1 MNANPRNGRLSAMVL
16 KAMSVFGGVQVVNIM
31 CSIVRTKLVALL
43 MGPIGIGLFGLY
55 NSAIEM
61 LSSLLQLGLRNSAVR
76 DVAAT
81 TDQSRVKIIVEVV
94 RRWSWLL
101 GIFAAVVTLALSP
114 QLSQWTFGDSN
125 HTCGFMA
132 LAIVMMLSAIS
143 NGELAIMQGLKQLK
157 RLAKASLWG
166 VVGGLAVSVPLFYY
180 WGIDSI
186 VPALI
191 AYAVI
196 TTIAVYVNR
205 SRPEKLP
212 CTLSL
217 KETFT
222 MGRGFIV
229 LGIYMTIS
237 AFAAMLAS
245 YIFMVYLNHEAD
257 VTTVGHYQAGY
268 TLVNRYVGLIFTAIA
283 MEYYPRLSQ
292 TIAHRG
298 RCSTMVSHEIKIT
311 LWVLVAVIAVFISAK
326 DLIITLLYA
335 AEFKTIAPFIT
346 WAIVGM
352 VFRAVSWCMAF
363 VILARGDGKLYLIT
377 ETSSAI
383 IGLALNI
390 VAFELWGLDGL
401 GFAYILWYVIYTI
414 IVVSVYRY
422 RYHMRLGRGIVR
434 LIIFATVTSVSA
446 ALLSTFV
453 GWWGASIVAV
463 VAVFFSARR
472 LILHSR

>member
-1 MNANPRNGRLSAMVL
+1 MNTTPRQGRLSGMVL
-16 KAMSVFGGVQVVNIM
+16 KAMSVFGGVQVVNIL
-31 CSIVRTKLVALL
+31 CSVVRTKLVALL

-101 GIFAAVVTLALSP
+101 GIFAATITLALSP
-114 QLSQWTFGDSN
+114 LLSQWTFGDSN
-125 HTCGFMA
+125 HTGGFMA
-132 LAIVMMLSAIS
+132 LSIVMMLSAIS

-166 VVGGLAVSVPLFYY
+166 VVGGLAVSIPLFYY

-205 SRPEKLP
+205 NRPEKLSSP
-212 CTLSL
+212 LSFRDTLS
-217 KETFT
+217 
-222 MGRGFIV
+222 MGRSFIV

-257 VTTVGHYQAGY
+257 VATVGHYQAGY
-268 TLVNRYVGLIFTAIA
+268 TLVYRYVGLIFTAIA

-292 TIAHRG
+292 TIAHRS

-311 LWVLVAVIAVFISAK
+311 LWVLIPVIAVFISAK
-326 DLIITLLYA
+326 DVIITLLYA
-335 AEFKTIAPFIT
+335 SEFKTIAPFIT

-363 VILARGDGKLYLIT
+363 VILARGDGWLYLAT

-401 GFAYILWYVIYTI
+401 GFAYILWYVIYAV
-414 IVVSVYRY
+414 IVASVYRY
-422 RYHMRLGRGIVR
+422 RYHMRLGKGIAR
-434 LIIFATVTSVSA
+434 LIIFASVTSVSA

-453 GWWGASIVAV
+453 GWWSASIVA
-463 VAVFFSARR
+463 AIAIFFSARR

>member
-1 MNANPRNGRLSAMVL
+1 
-16 KAMSVFGGVQVVNIM
+16 
-31 CSIVRTKLVALL
+31 
-43 MGPIGIGLFGLY
+43 
-55 NSAIEM
+55 
-61 LSSLLQLGLRNSAVR
+61 
-76 DVAAT
+76 
-81 TDQSRVKIIVEVV
+81 
-94 RRWSWLL
+94 
-101 GIFAAVVTLALSP
+101 
-114 QLSQWTFGDSN
+114 
-125 HTCGFMA
+125 
-132 LAIVMMLSAIS
+132 
-143 NGELAIMQGLKQLK
+143 
-157 RLAKASLWG
+157 
-166 VVGGLAVSVPLFYY
+166 
-180 WGIDSI
+180 
-186 VPALI
+186 
-191 AYAVI
+191 
-196 TTIAVYVNR
+196 
-205 SRPEKLP
+205 
-212 CTLSL
+212 
-217 KETFT
+217 

-377 ETSSAI
+377 ETSSAF

-414 IVVSVYRY
+414 IVASVYRY
-422 RYHMRLGRGIVR
+422 RYYMRLGKGIVR

-472 LILHSR
+472 LILHS